1 MTTAGDGRTS
11 AVETFNASPPSEAEL
26 EMSVLEQL
34 ADLHD
39 WPLAHGKKIAPGSGE
54 RDTWDDLVLRARF
67 ERAVRKLN
75 PAVPAVQITNAVA
88 EILRPTSEDAITENE
103 RIHRFLTEGYRGASW
118 IDTDGVQQNP
128 TIRLVSAEESDND
141 WLAVNQVTVRQRDVE
156 RRFDVVLYC
165 NGLPVAIVELKR
177 SGSAHAGLAS
187 AHRQLQSYV
196 HDLPTVFRCC
206 VLTVVSDGVT
216 AKYGTPFT
224 PLHHFSPWNVDDDG
238 HPLDV
243 TGIEGDP
250 TLAAG
255 PDDVRGTALEN
266 LVDGVFNQTRFLQLL
281 RDFVAFDEGT
291 HLAKRIAK
299 PHQYFAVTKAV
310 GATVQAVATDG
321 KAGVVWHTQ
330 GSGKSMEMELYTHAV
345 QTHPKL
351 RNPTV
356 VVVTDRTELDGQLFD
371 SFSASKLLPDRP
383 TAITSRTELRREL
396 SERATGGVYFTTL
409 QKFGLTADERAAGEN
424 HPLLTDRSNVIVIVD
439 EAHRSHYDDLDGY
452 ARHLRDALPRAT
464 LIAFTGTPIS
474 AKERNTRQ
482 VFGPYID
489 IYDLTRAVN
498 DGATVPVVFEPRLIK
513 VTLADG
519 VTPEDLDET
528 ADRLTDGLDD
538 VEREK
543 VERSVAVINAVYG
556 APARLAQLA
565 DDLIK
570 HWEQRRQAMASS
582 LDGPGKA
589 MIVCGTRDIC
599 ARLYEALI
607 ERRPDWHSDDLDR
620 GVVKVVYSG
629 DRTDPDPVIRHVR
642 RDSQNKAIKARL
654 KDPDDELQLVI
665 VKDMMLTGFD
675 APPLHTLY
683 LDRPL
688 KGALLMQTLARV
700 NRTFRGKPAGL
711 LVAYAP
717 LADNLRAALSEY
729 TDTDQATK
737 PLGRDLTDELS
748 IARALLGQLDALT
761 AAFGWR
767 KRHADLASRGDRH
780 PYQRVLHEV
789 VNWLR
794 DPRTPGNEVP
804 PGVDAAEAE
813 GATLR
818 SRFRAL
824 ASGLARAWA
833 LCAASGQLEDVRP
846 AVRFYEEARV
856 WMAKLDANE
865 RESRGLPVP
874 EEVARLLS
882 QAIAEA
888 TEAGDVLDIYAA
900 AGMPQPRLDQLG
912 PEYVAQAQQAE
923 NPHLAVE
930 ALRDL
935 IAAEA
940 IKATGSN
947 VIRQRAF
954 SDRLAELMRKY
965 TNQQLTSAEVI
976 AELVEMAKDVHAERT
991 RGDSFTPPLN
1001 IDELTFLDA
1010 VALNESAVTELGEGV
1025 LADIARD
1032 IVAVMRRDVRT
1043 DWTVRDD
1050 VRAKLRTTLKR
1061 VLRKHGYPPD
1071 RQPEAVKRVMDQM
1084 EAMAPRFAQEQT

>member
-1 MTTAGDGRTS
+1 MTTTPGDSS
-11 AVETFNASPPSEAEL
+11 AAATYEGFNAMPPTEAEL
-26 EMSVLEQL
+26 EVSVLEQL
-34 ADLHD
+34 AEFHD
-39 WPLAHGKKIAPGSGE
+39 WVPKDGRHIVPGSGE
-54 RDTWDDLVLRARF
+54 RQSWDELAIRPRF
-67 ERAVRKLN
+67 ERALRALN
-75 PAVPAVQITNAVA
+75 PTVPAMQIVNAVA

-103 RIHRFLTEGYRGASW
+103 RLHRFITEGYRGASW

-128 TIRLVSAEESDND
+128 TLRLVSVDPDEND
-141 WLAVNQVTVRQRDVE
+141 WLAVNQVTVRQREVE
-156 RRFDVVLYC
+156 CRFDVVLYC

-177 SGSAHAGLAS
+177 AGSAAADLAS

-196 HDLPTVFRCC
+196 RDLPTAFRAT
-206 VLTVVSDGVT
+206 VLTVISDGVT

-238 HPLDV
+238 RPLDV
-243 TGIEGDP
+243 PDVD
-250 TLAAG
+250 AG
-255 PDDVRGTALEN
+255 ESFALPPETALET
-266 LVDGVFNQTRFLQLL
+266 LIDGLFNQTRFLQLL
-281 RDFVAFDEGT
+281 RNFVAFDEGT
-291 HLAKRIAK
+291 QLAKRIAK

-310 GATVQAVATDG
+310 AATIHAVQTDG

-345 QTHPKL
+345 QTHPQL

-356 VVVTDRTELDGQLFD
+356 VVVTDRNELDGQLFD
-371 SFSASKLLPDRP
+371 AFSASKLLPDRP
-383 TAITSRTELRREL
+383 TPIASRAQLRHEL
-396 SERATGGVYFTTL
+396 SERTTGGVYFTTL
-409 QKFGLTADERAAGEN
+409 QKFGLTDQERAAGES

-482 VFGPYID
+482 VFGDYID

-513 VTLADG
+513 VSLADG
-519 VTPEDLDET
+519 VSPEDLDAT
-528 ADRLTDGLDD
+528 ADRLAEGLDD
-538 VEREK
+538 AEREK
-543 VERSVAVINAVYG
+543 IERSVAVINAVYG
-556 APARLAQLA
+556 APARLATLA
-565 DDLIK
+565 DDLIA
-570 HWEQRRQAMASS
+570 HWETRRQAMASS

-589 MIVCGTRDIC
+589 MVVCGTRDIC
-599 ARLYEALI
+599 ARLYEALV
-607 ERRPDWHSDDLDR
+607 ERRPDWHSEDLNR

-629 DRTDPDPVIRHVR
+629 DRTDPDPISRHVR
-642 RDSQNKAIKARL
+642 RESQNKAVKSRL
-654 KDPDDELQLVI
+654 KRPDDELQLVI

-688 KGALLMQTLARV
+688 NGALLMQTLARV
-700 NRTFRGKPAGL
+700 NRTFRGKSAGL

-729 TDTDQATK
+729 TATDQATR
-737 PLGRDLTDELS
+737 PLGKDFGEEVEV
-748 IARALLGQLDALT
+748 ARALLGQLDVLT
-761 AAFGWR
+761 EPFGWR
-767 KRHADLASRGDRH
+767 RQYHDRTSRGDARA
-780 PYQRVLHEV
+780 YQHVVHAL

-794 DPRTPGNEVP
+794 DPRTPGNEIP
-804 PGVDAAEAE
+804 PGADAAHAE

-824 ASGLARAWA
+824 ANGLGRAWA
-833 LCAASGQLEDVRP
+833 LCAASGKLDDVRP
-846 AVRFYEEARV
+846 AVKFYEEARV
-856 WMAKLDANE
+856 WMAKLDAAN
-865 RESRGLPVP
+865 RASLGLPVP
-874 EEVARLLS
+874 EDVARLLS
-882 QAIAEA
+882 QAIAEV

-900 AGMPQPRLDQLG
+900 AGMPKPRLDQLG
-912 PEYVAQAQQAE
+912 PEFVAQAQQAA
-923 NPHLAVE
+923 NPHLAIE

-935 IAAEA
+935 IASEA
-940 IKATGSN
+940 IKATGGN
-947 VIRQRAF
+947 VIRQQAF
-954 SDRLAELMRKY
+954 SERLSELMRKY

-976 AELVEMAKDVHAERT
+976 AELVELAKDVHAERT

-1010 VALNESAVTELGEGV
+1010 VALNESAVTELGAGK

-1032 IVAVMRRDVRT
+1032 IVAVMRRDIRT

-1084 EAMAPRFAQEQT
+1084 EAMAPRIAAETH